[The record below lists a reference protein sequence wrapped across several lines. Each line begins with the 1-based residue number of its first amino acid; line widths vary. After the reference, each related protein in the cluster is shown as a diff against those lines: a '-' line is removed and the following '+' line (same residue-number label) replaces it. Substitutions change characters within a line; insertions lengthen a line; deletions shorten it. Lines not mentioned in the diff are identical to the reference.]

1 MKDGKLVY
9 LDNAATG
16 FPKPRAVTAAA
27 DKCLKEYCGN
37 AGRSSHRLAL
47 RAAEKIY
54 ECREQ
59 AADFFGLDAPER
71 VIFTMNTTYALNLLI
86 KGILRNG
93 DHVLIS
99 DMEHNSVLRP
109 IRRLA
114 DEGRI
119 EYSIFSTESL
129 WKNTTG
135 EGLTGEIRRLIRPNT
150 RLLICTHASNICSLT
165 LPLREIG
172 ELCRKRGIFF
182 AVDAAQSAGHTEI
195 DMRSLGIDAL
205 CAPAHK
211 GLCGIQ
217 GVGLLAL
224 ATDRELDTLVEG
236 GNGMYSLEARMPHE
250 LPERLEAGTLPTP
263 AIAGLCEGLR
273 FLRSVGCEE
282 IGARERT
289 LYRALRE
296 RLEDLPGIHIHL
308 PEKEGAILLFSV
320 DGQSSEAIAG
330 RLGEEGICVRGGYHC
345 AALAH
350 KTLGTPAGGAV
361 RVSFG
366 HANRTPDLDA
376 LWRALKKLRSN

>member
-1 MKDGKLVY
+1 MRTAGLVY

-27 DKCLKEYCGN
+27 DRCLKEYCGN

-59 AADFFGLDAPER
+59 AAALFGLEAPEN
-71 VIFTMNTTYALNLLI
+71 VIFTMNTTYALNMLI
-86 KGILRNG
+86 KGLLHEG

-109 IRRLA
+109 LHRLA
-114 DEGRI
+114 TEGKI
-119 EYSIFSTESL
+119 EYDIFPTESL
-129 WKNTTG
+129 WRTPSDDA
-135 EGLTGEIRRLIRPNT
+135 LSLEIESRLRPNT
-150 RLLICTHASNICSLT
+150 RLLLCTHASNICSLM

-172 ELCRKRGIFF
+172 ALCKKHGIFF
-182 AVDAAQSAGHTEI
+182 AVDAAQSAGHTDI
-195 DMRSLGIDAL
+195 DMKALGIDAL

-217 GVGLLAL
+217 GVGLLVL
-224 ATDRELDTLVEG
+224 SEQRSLGTLVEG
-236 GNGMYSLEARMPHE
+236 GNGMYSLEAYMPSE

-263 AIAGLCEGLR
+263 AVAGLCEGIR
-273 FLRSVGCEE
+273 YVRTMTTEK
-282 IGARERT
+282 IGARECL
-289 LYRALRE
+289 LYRDLRE
-296 RLEDLPGIHIHL
+296 RLEDLKQIHIYL

-320 DGQSSEAIAG
+320 EGKSSEAVAG
-330 RLGEEGICVRGGYHC
+330 YLADQGICVRGGYHC
-345 AALAH
+345 TALGH
-350 KTLGTPAGGAV
+350 KTLGTPADGAV

-366 HANRTPDLDA
+366 HGNTKADLDA
-376 LWRALKKLRSN
+376 LWRELRKL

>member
-1 MKDGKLVY
+1 MKQNRIVY

-16 FPKPRAVTAAA
+16 FPKPRAVTAEV
-27 DKCLKEYCGN
+27 DRCLREYCGN

-59 AADFFGLDAPER
+59 AASLFGLDTPEGI
-71 VIFTMNTTYALNLLI
+71 VFTMNTTYALNMLI
-86 KGILRNG
+86 KGLLHEG

-109 IRRLA
+109 LHRLA
-114 DEGRI
+114 EEGRI

-129 WKNTTG
+129 WKSTSG
-135 EGLTGEIRRLIRPNT
+135 EALCAEIQTKIRPNT
-150 RLLICTHASNICSLT
+150 RLLLCTHASNICSLT

-172 ELCRKRGIFF
+172 ALCRRHGIFF
-182 AVDAAQSAGHTEI
+182 AVDAAQSAGHAEI
-195 DMRSLGIDAL
+195 DMKALGIDAL

-211 GLCGIQ
+211 GLCGVQ

-224 ATDRELDTLVEG
+224 REAQELNTLVEG
-236 GNGMYSLEARMPHE
+236 GNGMYSLEANMPNE

-263 AIAGLCEGLR
+263 AIAGLCEGIR
-273 FLRSVGCEE
+273 FVRSTGCET
-282 IGARERT
+282 IGARERA
-289 LYRALRE
+289 LYRDLRE
-296 RLEDLPGIHIHL
+296 RLEDLGGVHVYL

-320 DGQSSEAIAG
+320 EGKGSEAVAG
-330 RLGEEGICVRGGYHC
+330 SLAERGICVRGGYHC
-345 AALAH
+345 AALGH

-361 RVSFG
+361 RVSLG
-366 HANRTPDLDA
+366 HSNTKADLDA
-376 LWRALKKLRSN
+376 LWRELKRL